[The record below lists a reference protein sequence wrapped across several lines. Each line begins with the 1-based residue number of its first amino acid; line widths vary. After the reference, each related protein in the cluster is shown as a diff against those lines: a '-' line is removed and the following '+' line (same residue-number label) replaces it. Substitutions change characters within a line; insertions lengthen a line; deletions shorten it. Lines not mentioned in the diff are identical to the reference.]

1 MTPGPGTAGL
11 NAALLGPDSADIDS
25 VSMIVSVDRFCGSVD
40 SNFNVTIGGDTVP
53 GSCRKI
59 FDKTGLHY
67 FGAMNGNIWLLVSAQ
82 HLPGLLN
89 RMDASCIPPSV
100 RSWPFAF
107 LLLLLSI
114 WCRLHNDPPVTKR
127 HGMLLQHPHQV

>member
-11 NAALLGPDSADIDS
+11 ERGPDSADIDS
-25 VSMIVSVDRFCGSVD
+25 VSMVVSVNHFCRSVE

-59 FDKTGLHY
+59 FEKTGLHY
-67 FGAMNGNIWLLVSAQ
+67 FGAMNGNIWLLVSAH
-82 HLPGLLN
+82 HLPELLD

-100 RSWPFAF
+100 RSWPF
-107 LLLLLSI
+107 
-114 WCRLHNDPPVTKR
+114 
-127 HGMLLQHPHQV
+127 